1 MSPSTEQQD
10 AANDEQ
16 PATKKS
22 KVEQQGNREKLKELE
37 ATAKSLGIDHEKE
50 EGWDQLVEIAK
61 IMILQK
67 EIDLHQEKI
76 KNKALENDL
85 LQEKIKT
92 KTDLHQKEKIIKT
105 LENDLKTLEKDLFPT
120 SFERLLKNKPKLKL
134 KCMTQS
140 SHTGAACHSPAEAQ
154 ELENS
159 MDTLKLLEINQELYK
174 NTCSALLMKFTA
186 GGHNCESKELFN
198 DELIKD
204 VYTESD
210 VSHYIS
216 AALDDAMTLA
226 SKACGRKLEVHHEYS
241 LFSGRPDHLVV
252 HEKDT
257 QTPVMVVEDKK
268 PNGSDILTK
277 YVVGQVYDYM
287 MDLRWFGQ
295 VTPVVVLSTFES
307 SWLFFE
313 GSETTESIARKFPFA
328 GNDQSFNSPGK
339 GKAKNDDKTPSPPVL
354 IMEDHNQ
361 FEADSLFHPCPE
373 RKLVRSTEYGSG
385 QLVNLLFTAILYGL
399 SQNSK
404 AQKKKLRRHKGG
416 YKGVALRFS
425 KEEYSWGDLNCPA
438 GFRIYEKE
446 AQNTTR
452 RIDKRADP
460 GIYFAIDSIGR
471 GATSK
476 VFLALDHM
484 GKECVIKMY
493 VRREKKSNDQLESLT
508 EAKKKGG
515 KMCTIEA
522 KRLVQ
527 FYNCLD
533 GLVSHQVLYGFPCVV
548 MPFFKPLTK
557 AERDEA
563 LNDGSIKKCLEEL
576 KGKSLKYRDCDVR
589 WRHIGIFEH
598 EKKGKHIILYDLAEL
613 EEVDSNP
620 NDNVVSNQLKTLQA
634 RHREGGPI
642 SMNE

>member
-22 KVEQQGNREKLKELE
+22 KVEQQGNREKLKELD

-67 EIDLHQEKI
+67 E
-76 KNKALENDL
+76 NKTKTIEIDL

-92 KTDLHQKEKIIKT
+92 
-105 LENDLKTLEKDLFPT
+105 KTLEKDLFPT

-140 SHTGAACHSPAEAQ
+140 SHTGAACHRPAEAK

-186 GGHNCESKELFN
+186 GGHNCGGHNCESKELFN

-268 PNGSDILTK
+268 PNGRHILTK
-277 YVVGQVYDYM
+277 RVVGQVYDYM

-307 SWLFFE
+307 SWLFLRARRLPSLSLANFHLQ
-313 GSETTESIARKFPFA
+313 GTTKVSIR
-328 GNDQSFNSPGK
+328 
-339 GKAKNDDKTPSPPVL
+339 
-354 IMEDHNQ
+354 
-361 FEADSLFHPCPE
+361 PE
-373 RKLVRSTEYGSG
+373 RAK
-385 QLVNLLFTAILYGL
+385 
-399 SQNSK
+399 
-404 AQKKKLRRHKGG
+404 QKMTTKPRR
-416 YKGVALRFS
+416 
-425 KEEYSWGDLNCPA
+425 P
-438 GFRIYEKE
+438 
-446 AQNTTR
+446 
-452 RIDKRADP
+452 
-460 GIYFAIDSIGR
+460 
-471 GATSK
+471 
-476 VFLALDHM
+476 
-484 GKECVIKMY
+484 
-493 VRREKKSNDQLESLT
+493 
-508 EAKKKGG
+508 
-515 KMCTIEA
+515 
-522 KRLVQ
+522 Q
-527 FYNCLD
+527 F
-533 GLVSHQVLYGFPCVV
+533 
-548 MPFFKPLTK
+548 
-557 AERDEA
+557 
-563 LNDGSIKKCLEEL
+563 
-576 KGKSLKYRDCDVR
+576 
-589 WRHIGIFEH
+589 
-598 EKKGKHIILYDLAEL
+598 
-613 EEVDSNP
+613 
-620 NDNVVSNQLKTLQA
+620 
-634 RHREGGPI
+634 
-642 SMNE
+642 